1 MSPAV
6 RDLFRR
12 IIVRRWNTDID
23 TSRGRDEDSPSIVV
37 PRSYRFWEISLEIGH
52 RLPDTHATNE
62 PLAGRGRPG
71 TWWPGGMRYFIYAK
85 DALVGSGFVAQES
98 DTECQET
105 NEWLVLFVKRR
116 TPHESCV
123 CVCVG
128 DTEGKN
134 LF

>member
-1 MSPAV
+1 
-6 RDLFRR
+6 
-12 IIVRRWNTDID
+12 
-23 TSRGRDEDSPSIVV
+23 
-37 PRSYRFWEISLEIGH
+37 
-52 RLPDTHATNE
+52 
-62 PLAGRGRPG
+62 
-71 TWWPGGMRYFIYAK
+71 MRYFIYAK
-85 DALVGSGFVAQES
+85 DALVESGFVAQES

-116 TPHESCV
+116 TPHERCV